1 MSNIILLTVFSLFV
15 LIELKTLFTN
25 KTIDINEEAIKSKQ
39 TPEEYKGILLVML
52 ILIVLFSFIFDV
64 WAVVKLNIPILY
76 IGTVIGILLNIKSL
90 INLVKQIGEGKIVNK
105 FNFGRVYHLVF
116 DSAILVLLVRMVF
129 GY

>member
-25 KTIDINEEAIKSKQ
+25 KTFDINEEATKSKQ
-39 TPEEYKGILLVML
+39 TPEEYKGILLIMI
-52 ILIVLFSFIFDV
+52 ILIVIFSFIFDV

-90 INLVKQIGEGKIVNK
+90 INLIRQIGEGKIVNK
-105 FNFGRVYHLVF
+105 FGFGRLYHLIF
-116 DSAILVLLVRMVF
+116 DSAILVLLVRRLF

>member
-25 KTIDINEEAIKSKQ
+25 KTFDINEEAIKAKQ
-39 TPEEYKGILLVML
+39 TIEEYRSGLLVMI

-76 IGTVIGILLNIKSL
+76 IGAVIGILSNIKSL

-105 FNFGRVYHLVF
+105 FGFDRVYHLVF
-116 DSAILVLLVRMVF
+116 DSAILILLVRMVF

>member
-1 MSNIILLTVFSLFV
+1 MSNIILLTIFSLFV

-25 KTIDINEEAIKSKQ
+25 KTFDINEEATKSKQ

-90 INLVKQIGEGKIVNK
+90 INLIRQIGEGKIVNK
-105 FNFGRVYHLVF
+105 FGFGRLYHLIF
-116 DSAILVLLVRMVF
+116 DSAILVLLVRRLF

>member
-25 KTIDINEEAIKSKQ
+25 KTFDINEEAIKSKQ

-76 IGTVIGILLNIKSL
+76 IGAVIGILLNIKSL
-90 INLVKQIGEGKIVNK
+90 VNLVKQIGEGKIVNK
-105 FNFGRVYHLVF
+105 FGLGRIYHLVF
-116 DSAILVLLVRMVF
+116 DSAILVLLVRRVF

>member
-15 LIELKTLFTN
+15 LISLKTLFIN

-39 TPEEYKGILLVML
+39 TPEEYKGILLVMI
-52 ILIVLFSFIFDV
+52 ILIVIISVIFDI

-105 FNFGRVYHLVF
+105 FNLGRVYHLVF
-116 DSAILVLLVRMVF
+116 DFAILILLVRRVF

>member
-25 KTIDINEEAIKSKQ
+25 KTFDINEEAIKSKQ
-39 TPEEYKGILLVML
+39 TLEEYKGILLVMI

-64 WAVVKLNIPILY
+64 WAAVKLNIPILY
-76 IGTVIGILLNIKSL
+76 IGAVICILLNIKSL
-90 INLVKQIGEGKIVNK
+90 VKLVKQIGEGKIINK
-105 FNFGRVYHLVF
+105 FNLGRVYHLVF
-116 DSAILVLLVRMVF
+116 DSAILILLVRMVF

>member
-15 LIELKTLFTN
+15 LISLKTLFTN
-25 KTIDINEEAIKSKQ
+25 RTIDINEEATKSKQ
-39 TPEEYKGILLVML
+39 TPEEYKGVLLIMIILTMV
-52 ILIVLFSFIFDV
+52 FSFIFDV

-105 FNFGRVYHLVF
+105 FNLGRIYHLVF
-116 DSAILVLLVRMVF
+116 DFAILILLVRRVF

>member
-25 KTIDINEEAIKSKQ
+25 KIFDINEEAIKAKQ
-39 TPEEYKGILLVML
+39 TPEEYKGILLIMI
-52 ILIVLFSFIFDV
+52 ILIVVFSFIFDV

-105 FNFGRVYHLVF
+105 FGFGRVYHLVF
-116 DSAILVLLVRMVF
+116 DSAILILLVRMMF

>member
-25 KTIDINEEAIKSKQ
+25 KTFDINEEATKSKQ

-90 INLVKQIGEGKIVNK
+90 INLIRQIGEGKIVNK
-105 FNFGRVYHLVF
+105 FGFGRLYHLIF
-116 DSAILVLLVRMVF
+116 DSAILVLLVRRLF

>member
-15 LIELKTLFTN
+15 LISLKTLFTN
-25 KTIDINEEAIKSKQ
+25 RIIDINEEAIKSKQ
-39 TPEEYKGILLVML
+39 TPEEYKGILLVMI
-52 ILIVLFSFIFDV
+52 ILIVIISVIFDI

-105 FNFGRVYHLVF
+105 FNLGRVYHLVF
-116 DSAILVLLVRMVF
+116 DFAILILLVRRVF

>member
-15 LIELKTLFTN
+15 LIELKTLFAN
-25 KTIDINEEAIKSKQ
+25 KTFDINEEATKSKQ

-76 IGTVIGILLNIKSL
+76 IGTVICILLNIKSL
-90 INLVKQIGEGKIVNK
+90 VNLVKQIGEGKVVNK
-105 FNFGRVYHLVF
+105 FNLGRVYHLIF
-116 DSAILVLLVRMVF
+116 DSAILVLLVRSVF

>member
-15 LIELKTLFTN
+15 LISLKTLFIN

-39 TPEEYKGILLVML
+39 TPEEYKGILLVMI
-52 ILIVLFSFIFDV
+52 ILIVIISVIFDI

-90 INLVKQIGEGKIVNK
+90 VNLIKQIGEGKIVNK
-105 FNFGRVYHLVF
+105 FNFGRIYHLIF
-116 DSAILVLLVRMVF
+116 DTAILILLVRNVF

>member
-25 KTIDINEEAIKSKQ
+25 KTFDINEEATKSKQ
-39 TPEEYKGILLVML
+39 TPEEYKGILLIMI
-52 ILIVLFSFIFDV
+52 ILIVIFSFIFDV

-90 INLVKQIGEGKIVNK
+90 INLIRQIGEGKIVNK
-105 FNFGRVYHLVF
+105 FGFGRVYHLVF
-116 DSAILVLLVRMVF
+116 DSAILVLLVRRVF

>member
-25 KTIDINEEAIKSKQ
+25 KTIDINEEAAKSKQ

-52 ILIVLFSFIFDV
+52 ILIIVFSFIFDV
-64 WAVVKLNIPILY
+64 WAVVKINIPILY

>member
-1 MSNIILLTVFSLFV
+1 MSNIILLTIFSLFV

-25 KTIDINEEAIKSKQ
+25 KTFDINEEATKSKQ

-90 INLVKQIGEGKIVNK
+90 VNLVKQIGEGKVVNK
-105 FNFGRVYHLVF
+105 FKLSRVYHLVF
-116 DSAILVLLVRMVF
+116 DSAILVLLVRRMF

>member
-25 KTIDINEEAIKSKQ
+25 K
-39 TPEEYKGILLVML
+39 PEEYKGILLVML

-90 INLVKQIGEGKIVNK
+90 VNLVKQIGEGKVVNK
-105 FNFGRVYHLVF
+105 FKLSRVYHLVF
-116 DSAILVLLVRMVF
+116 DSAILVLLVRRMF

>member
-25 KTIDINEEAIKSKQ
+25 KTFDINEEAIKAKQ
-39 TPEEYKGILLVML
+39 TIEEYRSGLLVMI

-105 FNFGRVYHLVF
+105 FGFDRVYHLVF
-116 DSAILVLLVRMVF
+116 DSAILILLVRMVF

>member
-90 INLVKQIGEGKIVNK
+90 VNLVKQIGEGKVVNK
-105 FNFGRVYHLVF
+105 FKLSRVYHLVF
-116 DSAILVLLVRMVF
+116 DSAILVLLVRRMF